1 MQAIISRLDPN
12 TSEIVSD
19 LWQKLYDE
27 CGLNAIYTIPTPH
40 VTWFAADKIDLDH
53 SLASL
58 SEIASEAKPFTLH
71 TFGLGIFSGEKP
83 VLYLPMVKTLE
94 MIHLHCNIWEKIEP
108 YAKAEKLYY
117 SPKMWV
123 PHITLALKDLTREN
137 MACAVNAISFDPIEL
152 YVVIDNLIVAEYE
165 ETSLGELLFQYNF
178 NGK

>member
-1 MQAIISRLDPN
+1 MQAIISRLDQN
-12 TSEIVSD
+12 TSKIVRN
-19 LWQKLYDE
+19 LWGKLYDE

-40 VTWFAADKIDLDH
+40 VTWFAADEIDLDL
-53 SLASL
+53 SLPLL
-58 SEIASEAKPFTLH
+58 SEIAEGSMAFTLH

-94 MIHLHCNIWEKIEP
+94 MIHLHCKIWEQLESH
-108 YAKAEKLYY
+108 AKAKKLYY

-137 MACAVNAISFDPIEL
+137 MACAVNAIGFDPIEL

-165 ETSLGELLFQYNF
+165 ETSLGEILFQYDF
-178 NGK
+178 NAK